1 MLRFVA
7 RRILMAVPTLI
18 GVSLVIFLTLKLIP
32 GDPVATLLGPTATP
46 QTRAALVQ
54 RLGLDQPLP
63 VQYVAWLGSALRG
76 DLGNSIARQVPVA
89 PMVIDAFKNTLLLA
103 LASMVVATVGGLI
116 LGGIGAL
123 RPNDSLGKISS
134 ILSVLTVSTPQYSI
148 ALVLL
153 IVLSV
158 SYPLLPSSGMYDAVG
173 SGGVDDLLRHIAMPA
188 VAAALAPMGIT
199 ARMFRA
205 SLLEVMG
212 QDFIE
217 SLRERGLSELAVIR
231 HAIHNTFPPLLTIT
245 GLQLGYLL
253 GGVVFVETIFSW
265 PGVGQLVFDSIA
277 RRDLPV
283 IQAGVLVSAL
293 AFVLVNVFVD
303 TSHALID
310 PRVRQ

>member
-1 MLRFVA
+1 V
-7 RRILMAVPTLI
+7 
-18 GVSLVIFLTLKLIP
+18 
-32 GDPVATLLGPTATP
+32 
-46 QTRAALVQ
+46 
-54 RLGLDQPLP
+54 
-63 VQYVAWLGSALRG
+63 
-76 DLGNSIARQVPVA
+76 
-89 PMVIDAFKNTLLLA
+89 
-103 LASMVVATVGGLI
+103 
-116 LGGIGAL
+116 
-123 RPNDSLGKISS
+123 SS

-158 SYPLLPSSGMYDAVG
+158 TFPLLPSSGMYDAVG
-173 SGGVDDLLRHIAMPA
+173 TNGVDDLLRHLIMPA
-188 VAAALAPMGIT
+188 IAAALAPMGII

-205 SLLEVMG
+205 ALLDVMG

-217 SLRERGLSELAVIR
+217 SLRARGLSELAVIR
-231 HAIHNTFPPLLTIT
+231 HAIHNTVPPLLTIT
-245 GLQLGYLL
+245 GLQVGYLL

-283 IQAGVLVSAL
+283 IQAGVLISAL

-310 PRVRQ
+310 PRVRR

>member
-1 MLRFVA
+1 MQIAAQCL
-7 RRILMAVPTLI
+7 
-18 GVSLVIFLTLKLIP
+18 LVEE
-32 GDPVATLLGPTATP
+32 
-46 QTRAALVQ
+46 TR
-54 RLGLDQPLP
+54 LP
-63 VQYVAWLGSALRG
+63 
-76 DLGNSIARQVPVA
+76 
-89 PMVIDAFKNTLLLA
+89 
-103 LASMVVATVGGLI
+103 AS
-116 LGGIGAL
+116 
-123 RPNDSLGKISS
+123 
-134 ILSVLTVSTPQYSI
+134 
-148 ALVLL
+148 
-153 IVLSV
+153 
-158 SYPLLPSSGMYDAVG
+158 
-173 SGGVDDLLRHIAMPA
+173 IAMPA

-205 SLLEVMG
+205 SLLEVME

-217 SLRERGLSELAVIR
+217 SLRARGLSELAVIR